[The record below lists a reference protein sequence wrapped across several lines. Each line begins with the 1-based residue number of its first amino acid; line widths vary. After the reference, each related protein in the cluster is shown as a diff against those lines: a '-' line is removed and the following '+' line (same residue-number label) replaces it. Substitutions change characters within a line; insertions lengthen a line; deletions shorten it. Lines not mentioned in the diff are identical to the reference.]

1 MSVLPSILLASNSPR
16 RKELLGWTGLAF
28 SVRAVDIDETVLEGE
43 SPSTYVSRLAFQKA
57 QAAAKRTPGQLILAA
72 DTTVADGQEI
82 LGKPVDREDAKR
94 MLLQLRGHVHWVHT
108 ALTLI
113 DGDTGK
119 SISELCTTPVE
130 MREYTDAELE
140 RYLDTNDP
148 LDKAGAYAIQHTEFH
163 PVIHMTGC
171 FASVI
176 GLPLCHLVRG
186 LRKLGADDLSAIPA
200 ACQKNLRYD
209 CPVTQQILNEK

>member
-16 RKELLGWTGLAF
+16 RKELLGWTGLVF

-43 SPSTYVSRLAFQKA
+43 SPSTYVSRLALQKA
-57 QAAAKRTPGQLILAA
+57 QAAAERTPGQLILAA
-72 DTTVADGQEI
+72 DTTVADGAEI

-94 MLLQLRGHVHWVHT
+94 MLIQLRGHVHWVHT

-113 DGDTGK
+113 DAEGK
-119 SISELCTTPVE
+119 IISELCTTPVE

-148 LDKAGAYAIQHTEFH
+148 LDKAGAYAIQHVEFH
-163 PVIHMTGC
+163 PVVHMTGC
-171 FASVI
+171 YASVI

-186 LRKLGADDLSAIPA
+186 LRKLGIDDLSAIPA

>member
-16 RKELLGWTGLAF
+16 RKELLGWTGLVF
-28 SVRAVDIDETVLEGE
+28 SVHAEDIDETVLEGE
-43 SPSTYVSRLAFQKA
+43 SPCTYVSRLALQKA
-57 QAAAKRTPGQLILAA
+57 QAAAKRTPGKLILAA
-72 DTTVADGQEI
+72 DTTVADGDEI

-113 DGDTGK
+113 DAEK
-119 SISELCTTPVE
+119 SESISELCTTPVE
-130 MREYTDAELE
+130 MREYTNAELE

-148 LDKAGAYAIQHTEFH
+148 LDKAGAYAIQHSEFH
-163 PVIHMTGC
+163 PVIHMSGC
-171 FASVI
+171 YASVI

-186 LRKLGADDLSAIPA
+186 LRKLGADDLSAIPT

-209 CPVTQQILNEK
+209 CPVTRQILNQK

>member
-1 MSVLPSILLASNSPR
+1 MSVLPPILLASNSPR

-28 SVRAVDIDETVLEGE
+28 SVHPVDIDETVLEGE
-43 SPSTYVSRLAFQKA
+43 NPSTYVSRLALQKA
-57 QAAAKRTPGQLILAA
+57 QAAAKRTPGEFILAA
-72 DTTVADGQEI
+72 DTTVADGDEI

-113 DGDTGK
+113 DAEKGK
-119 SISELCTTPVE
+119 TISELCTTPVE

-163 PVIHMTGC
+163 PVINMTGC
-171 FASVI
+171 YASVI

-186 LRKLGADDLSAIPA
+186 LRKLGAYDLSSIPA
-200 ACQKNLRYD
+200 TCQKNLRYD
-209 CPVTQQILNEK
+209 CPVTQQILNQK